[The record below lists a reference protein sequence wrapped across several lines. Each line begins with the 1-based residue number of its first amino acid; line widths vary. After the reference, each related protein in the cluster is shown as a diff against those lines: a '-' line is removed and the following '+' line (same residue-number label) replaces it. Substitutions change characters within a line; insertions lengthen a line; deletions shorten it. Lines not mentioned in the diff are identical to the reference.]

1 MIWNFLPYFSPLP
14 FLLSNLFLHLNWAS
28 SSSSKGSP
36 LWHFSSSLCP
46 LGKNKASF
54 LEGIPKLI
62 ASSSLQSHLL
72 ASPFLPFLD
81 LDWASSSSN
90 KGSPLCHLCPLCYN
104 QASFSFRFLDALSH
118 LYKRV
123 CPSVGPSVRPLVRRS
138 VNRSVTRFF
147 RFTENAQ
154 N

>member
-28 SSSSKGSP
+28 SSLSKGSP

-104 QASFSFRFLDALSH
+104 QASFSFRFFGRDSAATFLFL
-118 LYKRV
+118 
-123 CPSVGPSVRPLVRRS
+123 PSLTHSSSSL
-138 VNRSVTRFF
+138 
-147 RFTENAQ
+147 
-154 N
+154 

>member
-90 KGSPLCHLCPLCYN
+90 KGIFVLCVTTRLLFLSGFLEGIPQLPSSSSLHLHIHPLHSDLVASPSYWNFDL
-104 QASFSFRFLDALSH
+104 SFI
-118 LYKRV
+118 
-123 CPSVGPSVRPLVRRS
+123 PWTRS
-138 VNRSVTRFF
+138 TI
-147 RFTENAQ
+147 
-154 N
+154 